1 MFSGVS
7 WRFYTKYRKIG
18 VPMIKKSWIMHYF
31 IIVCIILDCSIIKY
45 LIFKCLRNVSLFFFD
60 RMYLVVLFCISK
72 VNCVPFINLTLWCS
86 LLKGTLFKSTLFIL
100 TKFLF
105 LIFRCYYF
113 HESFCLCSLFRQCIL
128 LP

>member
-1 MFSGVS
+1 MFSGIS
-7 WRFYTKYRKIG
+7 WRFYTKYRKIR
-18 VPMIKKSWIMHYF
+18 VPMIKKSWVMHYF

-45 LIFKCLRNVSLFFFD
+45 LIFLNALEMCLCFFD

-72 VNCVPFINLTLWCS
+72 GNCVSFINLTLWCS

-100 TKFLF
+100 TKFIF
-105 LIFRCYYF
+105 LICRCYYF

-128 LP
+128 HP